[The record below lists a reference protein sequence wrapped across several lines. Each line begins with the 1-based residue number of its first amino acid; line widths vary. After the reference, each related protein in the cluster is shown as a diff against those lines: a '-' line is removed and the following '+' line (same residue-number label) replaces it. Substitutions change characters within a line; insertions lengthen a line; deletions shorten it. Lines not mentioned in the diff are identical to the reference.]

1 MALDALCTDSC
12 LGLSFSES
20 ESDSWFDRE
29 IDDFFRRSEGEEDPQ
44 LLGCETDE
52 LNRSEGEEDL
62 QLLGFK
68 TDELNH
74 VSSSVLVDGMQRY
87 ENDGSNGQA
96 TALAEVS
103 RPHTQSPPSVHVR
116 ACARAH
122 AS

>member
-1 MALDALCTDSC
+1 MALDSLCTDPC

-20 ESDSWFDRE
+20 ESDWFDRE
-29 IDDFFRRSEGEEDPQ
+29 IDDFFRRSEGDLQ

-62 QLLGFK
+62 QLLGCE
-68 TDELNH
+68 TDERNH
-74 VSSSVLVDGMQRY
+74 VSSSVFVDGMQRY
-87 ENDGSNGQA
+87 ENDGSIRHA
-96 TALAEVS
+96 TALAEVF